1 MFLHPQ
7 PDVACAVDER
17 RAQPIVAKV
26 SGKRLGKEITS
37 GSGGHLASRRLGAE
51 TSSIDE
57 RPGIFLLGPTCGKAE
72 SMGDRQKRYST
83 RSDAVPLARHGR
95 LPRSNRFAFMAKSV
109 GMLLAVVVASSVSV
123 GAVALTQINGSVET
137 VTLPGETNAAALPPG
152 VGAFDGGFNM
162 LIVGSDECVDTG
174 GCPGRTEK
182 LNDFTMLLHVAAD
195 HESAVAVSFPRDL
208 IVRIPACPREDGRGN
223 YAAMS
228 AQQINGTLVYGGLAC
243 TVVTVRALTG
253 LSIPYAGI
261 MTFNGVREIS
271 TALGGVPVCID
282 APIKDKYSGLDL
294 PTAGTHIVQ
303 GEQALQFL
311 RTRHGIGDASD
322 TGRIGSQQAF
332 LASMVREIKD
342 GDTLTNLPKLYKLV
356 TAASQNMKVSDNL
369 KNITT
374 MTSMALVMKGIP
386 LEKIAFV
393 KYPAGSRAEAPGR
406 VFPVQSA
413 ADELFAKIAAD
424 QPVGIDHPA
433 NPIGTVVDPEP
444 TPEPTTVSPTTPP
457 ASALPVEVIP
467 GATGQTAA
475 DQVCSKANR

>member
-1 MFLHPQ
+1 M
-7 PDVACAVDER
+7 
-17 RAQPIVAKV
+17 
-26 SGKRLGKEITS
+26 
-37 GSGGHLASRRLGAE
+37 
-51 TSSIDE
+51 
-57 RPGIFLLGPTCGKAE
+57 
-72 SMGDRQKRYST
+72 
-83 RSDAVPLARHGR
+83 
-95 LPRSNRFAFMAKSV
+95 
-109 GMLLAVVVASSVSV
+109 
-123 GAVALTQINGSVET
+123 
-137 VTLPGETNAAALPPG
+137 TLPGETNVAAPPPE

-162 LIVGSDECVDTG
+162 LIVGGDECVDTG

-182 LNDFTMLLHVAAD
+182 HNDFTMLLHGAAD
-195 HESAVAVSFPRDL
+195 RESAVAVSFPRDL
-208 IVRIPACPREDGRGN
+208 IVRIPACPREDGKGN

-228 AQQINGTLVYGGLAC
+228 AQQINVTLIYGGLAC

-271 TALGGVPVCID
+271 TALAGAPVCID

-311 RTRHGIGDASD
+311 RTRAGVGDGSD

-342 GDTLTNLPKLYKLV
+342 GDTLTNLPKLFKLV
-356 TAASQNMKVSDNL
+356 AAASQNMKVSDNL

-374 MTSMALVMKGIP
+374 MTSIALVMKGIP
-386 LEKIAFV
+386 LEKITFV

-406 VFPVQSA
+406 VFPVQTA
-413 ADELFAKIAAD
+413 ADELFTKIAAD
-424 QPVGIDHPA
+424 QPVGINHPA
-433 NPIGTVVDPEP
+433 HPIGTVADPQ
-444 TPEPTTVSPTTPP
+444 PTTPP
-457 ASALPVEVIP
+457 PTVPTTTPSTSALPVEAIP

-475 DQVCSKANR
+475 D